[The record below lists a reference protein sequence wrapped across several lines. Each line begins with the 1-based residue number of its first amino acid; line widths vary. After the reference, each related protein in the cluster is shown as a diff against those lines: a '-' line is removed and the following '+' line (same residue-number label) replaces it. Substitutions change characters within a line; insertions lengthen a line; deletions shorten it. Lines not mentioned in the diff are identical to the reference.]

1 MSKRIAVLAALA
13 FSLFTIHR
21 VAAAQAQVWDMP
33 VRSAE
38 HNYLTQNMR
47 QFAKD
52 VEEATAGKLKLVI
65 HPEDTLVKQPDVK
78 RAVATG
84 QVNIAEFLLSLHS
97 NEAPIYGVDSVPFLT
112 TNFESNRRLA
122 DAARGAIADRLMQQ
136 KIRLLAIEPWTPQ
149 GLYAKKEIKSL
160 ADLKGLKFRAYNP
173 ITAKMAE
180 LMGAQPVTIQ
190 QSELAQAFSTG
201 VVQTMVTSAATGVD
215 TQAWD
220 YATHFYDARA
230 FISWNTVVVNEAA
243 FQKLDAAT
251 QASLLEAAK
260 KAEDRAWNRAQEV
273 ASELLETLR
282 KRGMTVKDPEPT
294 LKRELEEIGK
304 KMIDDWTKAAGEQG
318 REIINAVAAGR

>member
-1 MSKRIAVLAALA
+1 MSKRNAVLAAVA
-13 FSLFTIHR
+13 FS
-21 VAAAQAQVWDMP
+21 VAAVCGIAAARAQVWDMP

-52 VEEATAGKLKLVI
+52 VEQSTAGKLKLIV

-97 NEAPIYGVDSVPFLT
+97 NEAPIFGVDSVPFLT
-112 TNFESNRRLA
+112 TDFKSNRRLA
-122 DAARGAIADRLMQQ
+122 DAARSAIADRLMRQ

-149 GLYAKKEIKSL
+149 GLYAKKEVQSL

-173 ITAKMAE
+173 ITARMAE

-220 YATHFYDARA
+220 YATHFYDVRA

-251 QASLLEAAK
+251 QTNLLEAAK
-260 KAEDRAWNRAQEV
+260 KAEDRAWKRAEEV

-282 KRGMTVKDPEPT
+282 KRGMTVKEPEPA
-294 LKRELEEIGK
+294 LKREMEEVGQ
-304 KMIDDWTKAAGEQG
+304 KMVDEWTKAAGEQG
-318 REIINAVAAGR
+318 REIVNAVKAGQ